1 MLILRPMT
9 AGDFERFV
17 GHSAPQYAAEKVT
30 SGEWTPE
37 EAPERG
43 DREFRQ
49 LLPQGPDT
57 PDNHLFHLHDPQEG
71 TDVGVLWYALQ
82 TRAGSVTAFVYEV
95 EVYEPHRRRGYAT
108 QAFALLEHD
117 AAARGATNIGLHVFG
132 HNTGARALYE
142 GMGFQTTNVI
152 MRKELGTGQPD

>member
-1 MLILRPMT
+1 MIELRPMD
-9 AGDFERFV
+9 AAAFERFV
-17 GHSAPQYAAEKVT
+17 AHAAPQYAAEKVK

-37 EAPERG
+37 EALERG

-57 PDNHLFHLHDPQEG
+57 PDNHLFHLHDPQDG

-108 QAFALLEHD
+108 QAFVLLEHD
-117 AAARGATNIGLHVFG
+117 AAARGATNIQLHVFG
-132 HNTGARALYE
+132 HNTGARTLYE
-142 GMGFQTTNVI
+142 GLGFLTTNVI
-152 MRKELGTGQPD
+152 LRKELG

>member
-1 MLILRPMT
+1 MLELRSMDP
-9 AGDFERFV
+9 AAFERFV
-17 GHSAPQYAAEKVT
+17 AHAAPQYAAEKVA

-57 PDNHLFHLHDPQEG
+57 PDNHLYHLHDPQTD

-82 TRAGSVTAFVYEV
+82 TRGGTRTAFVYEI
-95 EVYEPHRRRGYAT
+95 EVYEPYRRRGYAT
-108 QAFALLEHD
+108 QAFRLLEQD
-117 AAARGATNIGLHVFG
+117 AATHGATNIQLHVFG
-132 HNTGARALYE
+132 HNSGARALYK
-142 GMGFQTTNVI
+142 GLGFLTTNVI
-152 MRKELGTGQPD
+152 MRKELG